1 MKRQSCVAARS
12 AASKCILRKTWNT
25 TSKNRAK
32 GRENH
37 MCGRYYVDDETAREI
52 EKLVETVNDKLR
64 LERLRKDIHPTD
76 EAPVLVAGDR
86 EMKLEWQHWGFPNF
100 QGKGV
105 IFNARSEAVLEKK
118 MFRESILHR
127 RIIIPC
133 TWFYEWN
140 RKKEKVTF
148 YREDA
153 PVIFLAG
160 FYNVFGD
167 EKRFTVLT
175 TEANQSMVSTHDRMP
190 LIVEPDQL
198 KDWVLDD
205 IKFSGI
211 LKQTP
216 VLLDTKQEY
225 DQQELKFL

>member
-1 MKRQSCVAARS
+1 
-12 AASKCILRKTWNT
+12 
-25 TSKNRAK
+25 
-32 GRENH
+32 

-105 IFNARSEAVLEKK
+105 IFNARSETVLEKK

-140 RKKEKVTF
+140 RKKRK
-148 YREDA
+148 
-153 PVIFLAG
+153 
-160 FYNVFGD
+160 
-167 EKRFTVLT
+167 
-175 TEANQSMVSTHDRMP
+175 
-190 LIVEPDQL
+190 
-198 KDWVLDD
+198 
-205 IKFSGI
+205 
-211 LKQTP
+211 
-216 VLLDTKQEY
+216 
-225 DQQELKFL
+225 